1 MVNIKLFILV
11 YRVFAFCFI
20 HVVLILLKKYY
31 TKLWRSLPE
40 DYMNTVTKMKHLIT
54 LPDGIINYFNEL
66 PTINLINER
75 IIGFLMSRIKS
86 DADAVEFCDIVEKL
100 VNSKS
105 STIDIEAF
113 RNGMK

>member
-1 MVNIKLFILV
+1 
-11 YRVFAFCFI
+11 
-20 HVVLILLKKYY
+20 
-31 TKLWRSLPE
+31 
-40 DYMNTVTKMKHLIT
+40 MNTVTKMKNLMT

-66 PTINLINER
+66 PTINLINEK

-86 DADAVEFCDIVEKL
+86 DVDAVEFCDIVEKL

-105 STIDIEAF
+105 STADIEVF